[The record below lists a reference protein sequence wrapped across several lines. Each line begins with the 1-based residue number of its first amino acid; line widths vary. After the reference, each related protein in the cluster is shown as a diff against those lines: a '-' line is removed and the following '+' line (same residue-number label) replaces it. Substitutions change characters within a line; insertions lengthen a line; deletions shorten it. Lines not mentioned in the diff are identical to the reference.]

1 MISIEDCIALCGLT
15 EVEVTAIA
23 EHEHLPEVAAAVLG
37 QYLLHQKHGPDQIR
51 QMLVEDIRAA
61 MKAGNAAHASAL
73 LGALRHLTT
82 TYKATLSHSAGT
94 CHA

>member
-15 EVEVTAIA
+15 EAEVAAIA
-23 EHEHLPEVAAAVLG
+23 EHEHMPEVAAAVLG

-51 QMLVEDIRAA
+51 EMLVEDVRAA
-61 MKAGNAAHASAL
+61 LKAGKAAHASAL
-73 LGALRHLTT
+73 LAALRHLTT
-82 TYKATLSHSAGT
+82 SYNAVLSRRPET

>member
-15 EVEVTAIA
+15 ETEAAAIA
-23 EHEHLPEVAAAVLG
+23 QQEHLLEVAAAVLG
-37 QYLLHQKHGPDQIR
+37 QYLLNQKHGPDQIR
-51 QMLVEDIRAA
+51 RMLMEDIRTT

-73 LGALRHLTT
+73 LGALRRLAT
-82 TYKATLSHSAGT
+82 TYQAALAHSPGK